1 MEHKINKYI
10 THLGSTLAIIFGII
24 ISLSSILKISNGS
37 MTESGWVGG
46 ISLILGALAYRSAK
60 KRRLNQVKN
69 TLLRRSLE
77 CSSCLLILLIVFCQN
92 GAIEL
97 MNTDPVPNLIIP
109 FISIFVFLF
118 EFIRTH
124 KLSGK

>member
-1 MEHKINKYI
+1 M
-10 THLGSTLAIIFGII
+10 
-24 ISLSSILKISNGS
+24 
-37 MTESGWVGG
+37 
-46 ISLILGALAYRSAK
+46 
-60 KRRLNQVKN
+60 KN